1 MAGPSRAIKYAPLG
15 GPGEQYGFTVAR
27 ILAGVFRGLRDDYNI
42 PAPTPREVAS
52 WIRLL
57 DPKSGRDGQPY
68 RYAGGGVAEPH
79 VAFRGL
85 AQTVGRDLFL
95 VQNWP
100 DLEHVLVE
108 AWRTHCPPSGKLT
121 PEEQRLSAQLRK
133 ELDRQLKAS
142 GIAEDAALGR
152 KVKLALAK
160 VEKLRR
166 ESPRVAPPPRDGSM
180 RDVVYHARLADR
192 LETKEAKLAFVAAIE
207 RKSQVDRAERAAQV
221 AFSAAKRGN
230 D

>member
-15 GPGEQYGFTVAR
+15 GPGEQYGFTVAK
-27 ILAGVFRGLRDDYNI
+27 ILAGVFRGLRDDHGI
-42 PAPTPREVAS
+42 PAPSPREVAS

-68 RYAGGGVAEPH
+68 RYAGGEVAEPH
-79 VAFRGL
+79 AGFIGL
-85 AQTVGRDLFL
+85 AQTVGRDIFL

-142 GIAEDAALGR
+142 GIAADAALGR

-160 VEKLRR
+160 VEKMKR
-166 ESPRVAPPPRDGSM
+166 EAPRVAPPRDGSM
-180 RDVVYHARLADR
+180 RDVVHFIYRDALHGTKESR
-192 LETKEAKLAFVAAIE
+192 LEFVAAVE
-207 RKSQVDRAERAAQV
+207 RKSQVDRAAMAAQ
-221 AFSAAKRGN
+221 AAYAAAKRPGN
-230 D
+230 